1 MVRLYDRELVEYP
14 HLDAKRVTK
23 RVLESD
29 VVEDRTITLLNVW
42 RNKPFS
48 VSNFERQQLKKLLL
62 CWNLSLVLFFPGRVC
77 ATPAG
82 AQAPALVWQGPQ
94 PMAVEP
100 DPMVRR
106 GLTRASEGVL

>member
-48 VSNFERQQLKKLLL
+48 VSNFERQQLVETP
-62 CWNLSLVLFFPGRVC
+62 LVLEPVASPVLPGSGMRD
-77 ATPAG
+77 PAG
-82 AQAPALVWQGPQ
+82 APSSSTGMEGPQ

>member
-1 MVRLYDRELVEYP
+1 MVRLYDRELVGYP

-48 VSNFERQQLKKLLL
+48 VSNFERQQLI
-62 CWNLSLVLFFPGRVC
+62 
-77 ATPAG
+77 
-82 AQAPALVWQGPQ
+82 
-94 PMAVEP
+94 
-100 DPMVRR
+100 
-106 GLTRASEGVL
+106 